1 MSKRRSRRRGKG
13 EVVSV
18 PERAGVDR
26 FFFFFFHLVSSVVIV
41 VSFQSLFSRLQSN
54 TKVVPLSLSVGE
66 QSGERKRG
74 NK

>member
-1 MSKRRSRRRGKG
+1 MSI
-13 EVVSV
+13 

-26 FFFFFFHLVSSVVIV
+26 FFFFFFFHLVSSVVIV

-54 TKVVPLSLSVGE
+54 TKVVPPPSLSLGE
-66 QSGERKRG
+66 QSGERKRA